1 MSTITPEKTAAE
13 SAVFP
18 VAGILAVDDN
28 NAYVRVSGYAPGP
41 DDVQVPLAMVRKY
54 RLRAGDDVLGTA
66 RLPRNGGTRNGRSR
80 PVLVTA
86 PTMPDRPAF
95 NDLTP
100 VNPHERL
107 TLGPDPVGR
116 IIDLVTPIGKGQR
129 GLVVAPPKA
138 GKTMILQSLARSIAA
153 NHPEC
158 HLMLL
163 LIDERP
169 EEVTDLRKSVPG
181 AEVVWS
187 TFDRPPGEHIAV
199 ADLAV
204 ERAKRLAE
212 QGRDVVILLD
222 SLTRLGRAHNL
233 AAPGSSRILA
243 GGVAASALY
252 PPKKFFGAARN
263 LEEAGSLTIIATAL
277 VETGSRMD
285 EVFFEEFKG
294 TGNMELRLSRKLAE
308 RRLFPA
314 IDLAAS
320 STRRDELI
328 VPADELART
337 WRLRSMLAALDD
349 TQALELLLAK
359 VKETRTN
366 TAFLAELP

>member
-1 MSTITPEKTAAE
+1 MNATTSSQKNPTYQKNPTE

-18 VAGILAVDDN
+18 VAGILAVDDK
-28 NAYVRVSGYAPGP
+28 NAHVRVAGYTPSP
-41 DDVQVPLAMVRKY
+41 DDVQVPLAMVRKH
-54 RLRAGDDVLGTA
+54 RLRAGDDILGTA
-66 RLPRNGGTRNGRSR
+66 RSGRGR
-80 PVLVTA
+80 PVLATVQ
-86 PTMPDRPAF
+86 TMPHRPAF

-100 VNPHERL
+100 INPNERL
-107 TLGPDPVGR
+107 GLGADPIGR
-116 IIDLVTPIGKGQR
+116 IVDLVAPIGKGQR
-129 GLVVAPPKA
+129 GLIVAPPKA
-138 GKTMILQSLARSIAA
+138 GKTMILQALARSIAA
-153 NHPEC
+153 GHPEC

-163 LIDERP
+163 LVDERP
-169 EEVTDLRKSVPG
+169 EEVTDLRKNVPG
-181 AEVVWS
+181 AEVIAS
-187 TFDRPPGEHIAV
+187 TFDRPPAEHIAV
-199 ADLAV
+199 AELAV

-233 AAPGSSRILA
+233 AAPNSSRILA
-243 GGVAASALY
+243 GGVAATALY

-263 LEEAGSLTIIATAL
+263 LEEAGSLTILATAL

-328 VPADELART
+328 VPPDELART

-349 TQALELLLAK
+349 AQALELLLTK
-359 VKETRTN
+359 VRETPTN
-366 TAFLAELP
+366 AAFLAELPA